1 MKSVQL
7 PISKSIANRLL
18 IRYALL
24 RDKHI
29 SPPLE
34 GLNVIRELKPD
45 YLPDDVRLLHDILF
59 PHPDGSVEPNA
70 IIDCANCGTAFRF
83 LTAYYACQE
92 GVSVTLIGCQ
102 RMLERPIGQEVEA
115 LRSIGADIT
124 YLGQEGFPPLA
135 IRGCRLRGGHVTI
148 SDPVST
154 QFVSA
159 LLLIADQTESPL
171 HVHCIRNG
179 QPYTSPYITMTE
191 AVVRNMPPLEL
202 DWSSAAFWYER
213 VALGLEDEVLLLGL
227 TDSALQGDRA
237 VVDFFLPLGVTTT
250 FTPQGTLL
258 SKSQVSGCKLPLAT
272 CNLQS
277 VPDLAPALAVTCHLL
292 GIEADFTGIESLR
305 FKECDRLAALSE
317 IKQLPLTPC
326 NLQPATCPLPLATH
340 HDHRLAMAYLA
351 AGYQVDD
358 PACISKSYPAFLSQ
372 LTDITIV
379 TPRFEPGTPGWK
391 KRALFREI
399 QSASTP
405 YVWTRDADI
414 LYPPTVLMAS
424 DLDDAD
430 LIILPLVMELPFG
443 HGLHA
448 FFQRLVY
455 LEYTALQALTVLSA
469 EWGHP
474 ILCSGAN
481 LIVRRNKWLSVY
493 SELHEEIPSGDD
505 MFLLEA
511 AKRHGWKIRT
521 CPSKK
526 ELTTCNL
533 PLVTCNLP
541 LYTPPATLRAFFRQ
555 RMRWAGKA
563 PHYTDRDI
571 LSVGFCTFLAN
582 LLVVFCPPFAL
593 LKWLFDWTLIRTY
606 QKRCP
611 SACHSS
617 SATSHSLR
625 IRLFFDALL
634 LTLLYPFY
642 MLICLL
648 GGLFRQHKW

>member
-24 RDKHI
+24 RDKHP
-29 SPPLE
+29 SPPLTE
-34 GLNVIRELKPD
+34 GLNVIRGLKPD

-59 PHPDGSVEPNA
+59 RTDTERASL
-70 IIDCANCGTAFRF
+70 IDCANCGTAFRF

-92 GVSVTLIGCQ
+92 GVSVTLTGCQ

-135 IRGCRLRGGHVTI
+135 IRGCRLRGGHITI

-171 HVHCIRNG
+171 HVHCLRNG

-213 VALGLEDEVLLLGL
+213 VALGFENEVLLLGL

-250 FTPQGTLL
+250 FTPQGVLL
-258 SKSQVSGCKLPLAT
+258 SKSQVSGCKLQQETCNQKFTTCHLPLAT

-326 NLQPATCPLPLATH
+326 NLQPATCNLPLTTH

-358 PACISKSYPAFLSQ
+358 TACISKSYPAFLSQ
-372 LTDITIV
+372 L
-379 TPRFEPGTPGWK
+379 
-391 KRALFREI
+391 
-399 QSASTP
+399 S
-405 YVWTRDADI
+405 
-414 LYPPTVLMAS
+414 
-424 DLDDAD
+424 
-430 LIILPLVMELPFG
+430 
-443 HGLHA
+443 
-448 FFQRLVY
+448 
-455 LEYTALQALTVLSA
+455 
-469 EWGHP
+469 
-474 ILCSGAN
+474 
-481 LIVRRNKWLSVY
+481 
-493 SELHEEIPSGDD
+493 
-505 MFLLEA
+505 
-511 AKRHGWKIRT
+511 
-521 CPSKK
+521 
-526 ELTTCNL
+526 
-533 PLVTCNLP
+533 
-541 LYTPPATLRAFFRQ
+541 
-555 RMRWAGKA
+555 
-563 PHYTDRDI
+563 
-571 LSVGFCTFLAN
+571 
-582 LLVVFCPPFAL
+582 
-593 LKWLFDWTLIRTY
+593 
-606 QKRCP
+606 
-611 SACHSS
+611 
-617 SATSHSLR
+617 
-625 IRLFFDALL
+625 
-634 LTLLYPFY
+634 
-642 MLICLL
+642 
-648 GGLFRQHKW
+648 

>member
-24 RDKHI
+24 RDKHP
-29 SPPLE
+29 SPPLTE
-34 GLNVIRELKPD
+34 GLNVIRGLKPD

-59 PHPDGSVEPNA
+59 LHPDGFAESNA

-92 GVSVTLIGCQ
+92 GVSVTLTGCQ

-171 HVHCIRNG
+171 HVHCLRNG

-213 VALGLEDEVLLLGL
+213 VALGLEDEVLLQGL

-250 FTPQGTLL
+250 FTPQGVLL
-258 SKSQVSGCKLPLAT
+258 SKSQVSGCKLQQETCNQIFTTCNLPLT
-272 CNLQS
+272 TWNLQS

-292 GIEADFTGIESLR
+292 GIEVDFTGIESLR

-317 IKQLPLTPC
+317 IKNLPRTTC
-326 NLQPATCPLPLATH
+326 NLQPATCNLSLATCNLPLATH

-372 LTDITIV
+372 L
-379 TPRFEPGTPGWK
+379 
-391 KRALFREI
+391 
-399 QSASTP
+399 S
-405 YVWTRDADI
+405 
-414 LYPPTVLMAS
+414 
-424 DLDDAD
+424 
-430 LIILPLVMELPFG
+430 
-443 HGLHA
+443 
-448 FFQRLVY
+448 
-455 LEYTALQALTVLSA
+455 
-469 EWGHP
+469 
-474 ILCSGAN
+474 
-481 LIVRRNKWLSVY
+481 
-493 SELHEEIPSGDD
+493 
-505 MFLLEA
+505 
-511 AKRHGWKIRT
+511 
-521 CPSKK
+521 
-526 ELTTCNL
+526 
-533 PLVTCNLP
+533 
-541 LYTPPATLRAFFRQ
+541 
-555 RMRWAGKA
+555 
-563 PHYTDRDI
+563 
-571 LSVGFCTFLAN
+571 
-582 LLVVFCPPFAL
+582 
-593 LKWLFDWTLIRTY
+593 
-606 QKRCP
+606 
-611 SACHSS
+611 
-617 SATSHSLR
+617 
-625 IRLFFDALL
+625 
-634 LTLLYPFY
+634 
-642 MLICLL
+642 
-648 GGLFRQHKW
+648 